1 MCLRS
6 TRHSIFCVLPPHILR
21 SIAERGTTAQRM
33 NASRTLALD
42 ATFRALRA
50 SPMMLERAPTIA
62 PAAVPGQKR
71 RTIYSAGNQQ
81 LLPGAVVATE
91 STPPTAASDDAVRE
105 AFEGLGATYDFFWD
119 VFDRDSIDD
128 EGMALDATVHY
139 GDNYNNAF
147 WNSQQMVF
155 GDGDGEI
162 FNRFTSSLDVIGHEL
177 AHGVTEDE
185 AGLVYMFQP
194 GALNESMSDVMG
206 SLIKQRVRNQTAVEA
221 DWLIGE
227 GLLTT
232 AVNGTALRSMKAP
245 GTAYDDDLLGTDPQ
259 PDHMSKYVETFND
272 NGGVHINSGIPN
284 KAFYETAT
292 TMGGYAWE
300 KAGRIW
306 YETLRDSGLRQNTGF
321 RRFANLTV
329 ATAGRLYGPGSVEQA
344 IVANAW
350 ASVGIAVTGGAVAIR

>member
-6 TRHSIFCVLPPHILR
+6 ARHSIFCILPPHVLR
-21 SIAERGTTAQRM
+21 SIAERGTPQQRM
-33 NASRTLALD
+33 NASRTLAVD

-50 SPMMLERAPTIA
+50 SPMMLERTPTVA
-62 PAAVPGQKR
+62 PAAAPGQKR
-71 RTIYSAGNQQ
+71 RTIYSAGNEQ
-81 LLPGAVVATE
+81 LLPGDVVATE
-91 STPPTAASDDAVRE
+91 STPPTATSDRAVRE
-105 AFEGLGATYDFFWD
+105 AFEGLGATFDFFWD
-119 VFDRDSIDD
+119 VFDRHSIDD

-162 FNRFTSSLDVIGHEL
+162 FNRFTSSLDIIGHEL

-194 GALNESMSDVMG
+194 GALNESMSDVLG
-206 SLIKQRVRNQTAVEA
+206 SLIKQRVRNETAIDA
-221 DWLIGE
+221 DWLIGQ
-227 GLLTT
+227 GLFTP

-245 GTAYDDDLLGTDPQ
+245 GTAYDDELLGTDPQ

-284 KAFYETAT
+284 KAFHITAT
-292 TMGGYAWE
+292 NMGGYAWE

-306 YETLRDSGLRQNTGF
+306 YETLRDSGLRPNTGF
-321 RRFANLTV
+321 RRFAKLTV

-344 IVANAW
+344 IVADAW
-350 ASVGIAVTGGAVAIR
+350 TSVGIAVSGGAVVFR